1 MNEFVIEVKNLWK
14 SYIKGKEKIQ
24 VLKGIDL
31 KVKKGERVLI
41 LGPSGSGKTTLL
53 NIIGLIDF
61 PDEGEIY
68 INSEK
73 IDSLSDLKIS
83 MMRNKLIGF
92 VFQFYNL
99 LPELTALENC
109 MIPLL
114 IRGYNFKEAE
124 KIAKYYLERVGLKQR
139 INFLPKDLSGGEEQR
154 VAIARALCGGPEIIL
169 ADEPTG
175 NLDKENEEKVMDIF
189 MELQREKG
197 ITLIVVSHN
206 ERLKDRFEI
215 VYYLDNGKLKRSK
228 NGGNL

>member
-1 MNEFVIEVKNLWK
+1 MNRFIIEVKDLWK
-14 SYIKGKEKIQ
+14 SYTKGKEIIQ
-24 VLKGIDL
+24 VLKGVDL
-31 KVKKGERVLI
+31 KVKKGERILI

-61 PDEGEIY
+61 PDKGEIY

-73 IDSLSDLKIS
+73 INSLSDAKIS

-109 MIPLL
+109 VMPLL

-124 KIAKYYLERVGLKQR
+124 EIAKYYLERVGLKER
-139 INFLPKDLSGGEEQR
+139 MNFLPKDLSGGEEQR
-154 VAIARALCGGPEIIL
+154 VAIARALCANPEIIL

-175 NLDKENEEKVMDIF
+175 NLDKENEKKVMDIF
-189 MELQREKG
+189 IELQSEKRV
-197 ITLIVVSHN
+197 TLIVVSHN

-215 VYYLDNGKLKRSK
+215 VYYLDNGKIKK
-228 NGGNL
+228 E

>member
-1 MNEFVIEVKNLWK
+1 MNEFIIEIKDLWK
-14 SYIKGKEKIQ
+14 SYVKGKEIIQ

-61 PDEGEIY
+61 PDRGEIY

-73 IDSLSDLKIS
+73 INFLSDAKIS
-83 MMRNKLIGF
+83 IIRNKLIGF

-109 MIPLL
+109 IIPLL

-124 KIAKYYLERVGLKQR
+124 EIAKYYLERIGLKER

-154 VAIARALCGGPEIIL
+154 VAIARALVANPEIIL

-189 MELQREKG
+189 MELQKEKRV
-197 ITLIVVSHN
+197 TLIVVSHN
-206 ERLKDRFEI
+206 ERLKERFEI
-215 VYYLDNGKLKRSK
+215 VYYLDNGKIKK
-228 NGGNL
+228 G